1 MAIDQTVG
9 VQIET
14 VASSTLST
22 LDALISKTSAFRTEL
37 TSLNRSFRTL
47 TTLANKLETL
57 RGIDLSN
64 VNNQLRTLT
73 TLTQNLNT
81 ASTGATAL
89 SRVVSSLKGLNNLD
103 LTAVQSRIQSV
114 ANSLDP
120 LITKLQSGES
130 AFRSFVDFANSFRS
144 TRITNEI
151 NKIGTATTK
160 SSKSFFSFLGI
171 FGKIR
176 GLWSTFK
183 ANTKFFTDSVLKSF
197 DFTETKNLYA
207 SALTDM
213 VHEGERFINKMSS
226 LFGVG
231 SNELM
236 KYQATFE
243 NMLGSLGNLS
253 NKDTY
258 DLSELLVQYA
268 LDYASLYNVDFDDAM
283 TKYQAALSKQVR
295 PIRSTSG
302 FDITTATLQ
311 ESLGRLGIDRTVAS
325 LTEMEKRLLI
335 IYSLQ
340 SQMAHSGAMGD
351 LAKTIEEPSNQ
362 LRVLKQQIQEVSMW
376 FGNLFYN
383 VLRDVLPVLNG
394 FTMAIK
400 EMIKAFALFV
410 GYDNSIKE
418 MKNPLS
424 SYVGDSESVSDNM
437 ADAAETMKK
446 MREYSLPF
454 DELNAISKSSD
465 SSSGSGGGGISGDL
479 LEAIKGT
486 DSIMNGI
493 TMKAIEIRNNMLEWL
508 GYDFNM
514 DEYGTLSDVVL
525 KEKSRLEL
533 ILNIVK
539 AIGAG
544 FVALKGFEL
553 GGIFVNFAKKIMGI
567 SNKIFGKE
575 GLIAII
581 KPSINAI
588 KVFVGG
594 LSSTTIMV
602 GAVIAVIVGALVTA
616 YYKFDWFKEKVH
628 ETLKSIGDFFTSIYQ
643 GIVLPLIGPIVESL
657 LRIYEEGIKPLWIA
671 FSELVAVLAGV
682 LLDLFNYLMPVIIDF
697 IEFISPAIWFVSELF
712 SSALEAVI
720 ILVSY
725 LTTEGLKG
733 LSDFITSVVAWFK
746 DMWEKVEGFFNGFVE
761 FLEFVFQKDL
771 DNVFHAIAAT
781 IGLVVYG
788 IIVVIEAGV
797 NFIIDIL
804 NGLLDFV
811 NSIGKA
817 FGFKIETM
825 GHVSWSGSFASLIGI
840 QGFANGGFP
849 EMGELFLAR
858 ESGNELVG
866 RIGSKSAVMNNDQL
880 ISSVALGVRDAL
892 VDAIGDSDE
901 SITVPVVIKLNDDTL
916 YDSNVKV
923 KKRRGMNF
931 SKGGLI
937 I

>member
-37 TSLNRSFRTL
+37 VSLNRSFRTL

-89 SRVVSSLKGLNNLD
+89 SRVVSSLRGLNNLD
-103 LTAVQSRIQSV
+103 LSVVQSRIQSV

-151 NKIGTATTK
+151 NKIGTATIK
-160 SSKSFFSFLGI
+160 SSKSFFSFLGV
-171 FGKIR
+171 FGKMR
-176 GLWSTFK
+176 SLYMSFRFY
-183 ANTKFFTDSVLKSF
+183 TKFITDSITKSF

-207 SALTDM
+207 AALSDM
-213 VHEGERFINKMSS
+213 VHEGEKFVNKMSS
-226 LFGVG
+226 LYGVG
-231 SNELM
+231 VSELM

-340 SQMAHSGAMGD
+340 SQMANSGAMGD
-351 LAKTIEEPSNQ
+351 LARTIEEPANQ
-362 LRVLKQQIQEVSMW
+362 LRVLKQQIAEVSTW
-376 FGNLFYN
+376 LGNAFYN
-383 VLRDVLPVLNG
+383 TLKNILPTLNG
-394 FTMAIK
+394 FVMTIK
-400 EMIKAFALFV
+400 EMIKAFALLT
-410 GYDNSIKE
+410 GYDDSIKE

-437 ADAAETMKK
+437 SDAEETMKK
-446 MREYSLPF
+446 MKEYSLPF
-454 DELNAISKSSD
+454 DELNAISKSNASD
-465 SSSGSGGGGISGDL
+465 SSPVGGVISADL
-479 LEAIKGT
+479 LNAIREY
-486 DSIMNGI
+486 DSVMENS
-493 TMKAIEIRNNMLEWL
+493 TMRAIEIRNNMLEWL
-508 GYDFNM
+508 GYDFKM
-514 DEYGTLSDVVL
+514 DENGTLSDVVL
-525 KEKSRLEL
+525 GENSRLEKIIGTL
-533 ILNIVK
+533 KLLWNSFLMFKGYQLGNI
-539 AIGAG
+539 
-544 FVALKGFEL
+544 
-553 GGIFVNFAKKIMGI
+553 
-567 SNKIFGKE
+567 IFGKAQN
-575 GLIAII
+575 LWTKIQPII
-581 KPSINAI
+581 KAI
-588 KVFVGG
+588 KAFVGG
-594 LSSTTIMV
+594 LSSTTLMV

-643 GIVLPLIGPIVESL
+643 GIILPFIGPIVESL

-697 IEFISPAIWFVSELF
+697 IEFISPAIWLVSELF
-712 SSALEAVI
+712 SSVLEIA
-720 ILVSY
+720 ILTVSW
-725 LTTEGLKG
+725 LTTVGLKG
-733 LSDFITSVVAWFK
+733 LSDFITWVVDGFK
-746 DMWEKVEGFFNGFVE
+746 GMWEKVEGFFNGFVE
-761 FLEFVFQKDL
+761 FLELVFQKDL

-825 GHVSWSGSFASLIGI
+825 GHVNWSESFASLIGI
-840 QGFANGGFP
+840 QGFADGGFP

-892 VDAIGDSDE
+892 VDAIGNSDE